1 MTMPCECR
9 STISSTSQ
17 SKADNAPT
25 SSGTP
30 ETDVTHWL
38 PAKRSA
44 PFSPPLPAKRSAMS
58 SWSALRMF
66 TPKAPWR
73 RISGKDEASR
83 LMLTSR
89 VGGSTDSEVTE
100 VTVMPVM
107 SLPRPAVMT
116 LTPPVRWRMAPRKSA
131 EETGISVMRSRGT
144 TFMAYS
150 PKWGSLY
157 LGTIVRRQKVA
168 QDRAFETRELGRAAL
183 AGPGR
188 VNHDVMGD
196 PPFLDHQHPVG
207 QRDRLGDIV
216 GHQDRGKA
224 LIAPDALQQPLHRDA
239 GQRVQRAK
247 RLVEGEHTGTRDH
260 RAGKSYALP
269 LAARQYR
276 GPLVAL
282 VGQSDFGQRLIGAC
296 MRITG

>member
-1 MTMPCECR
+1 
-9 STISSTSQ
+9 
-17 SKADNAPT
+17 
-25 SSGTP
+25 
-30 ETDVTHWL
+30 
-38 PAKRSA
+38 
-44 PFSPPLPAKRSAMS
+44 
-58 SWSALRMF
+58 MF

-73 RISGKDEASR
+73 RISGKEEASR
-83 LMLTSR
+83 LMLTIS
-89 VGGSTDSEVTE
+89 VGGSTENELTD

-168 QDRAFETRELGRAAL
+168 QDRAFETRELGRAAF

-188 VNHDVMGD
+188 VNHNVMGD
-196 PPFLDHQHPVG
+196 APFLDHQHPVG

-224 LIAPDALQQPLHRDA
+224 LIALDALQQPLHRDA

-247 RLVEGEHTGTRDH
+247 RLVEGEHTGTRDQ
-260 RAGKSYALP
+260 RAGKSYAL
-269 LAARQYR
+269 QDTMQD
-276 GPLVAL
+276 L
-282 VGQSDFGQRLIGAC
+282 VGIVRTEAEMCRALTCIDELR
-296 MRITG
+296 